1 MFYRIHKIFLLLT
14 ILRIYSLLSV
24 YGQEAADSVISVD
37 DTTGIEFI
45 ADSIATD
52 TLVSDTTVA
61 TGQNKPID
69 FPVFYDAADS
79 MITSLEGDTTYI
91 YLYGKGIVK
100 YDDIELTADYIEFD
114 MTTREVYAT
123 GMPDSVGKMAG
134 EPVFKQ
140 GGEEFQSKKLRYNFE
155 TRKGYINEIKTQQQE
170 GFLHSRVTKRHPNGH
185 IHLKDGKYTT
195 CDAEHPHFYVGLTKA
210 IAVPNDKIVSG
221 PAYLVIEDIPLPLVL
236 PFGFFPNTKAEATK
250 GILMPVYGEE
260 TNRGFFLKNGG
271 FYWPINEYM
280 DLKLTGDIYSR
291 GTWGLQMATTY
302 RKRYK
307 FSGSVNGRYY
317 QNVSNPNEINPSKS
331 TDISIQWSHR
341 QDPKA
346 NPNSNFSASVN
357 YSTRSFDQN
366 HSLNIQERLTNTK
379 TSSISYQKIWPNS
392 PFNFSTTLNH
402 SQNSR
407 TKTVN
412 MTVPNINFSMNQIY
426 PFRGKNMT
434 GKPKW
439 YQNIRLGYSSEMR
452 NEIQTYDTLLFT
464 STQFEDFDNGY
475 RHSIPLSLN
484 FKLLKLLNLTPNVS
498 YTGMI
503 YTNKV
508 KKVYDPNAISSRGD
522 TGIVVSSNVPGFYY
536 AHAWKPSAGTSVN
549 PKVYGF
555 YTFREDSRVQAIRH
569 MISPTIGFSFSPN
582 MEGLVPDYYEPIRN
596 SETGEIYK
604 NVNGVEQ
611 YYSIFEDEIYGT
623 PTARGKSGS
632 VSLGLNNNLEMKI
645 FPKNDT
651 VDEPEKVTLLDN
663 MNFSTGYNLFAE
675 EFKWRPVSMNART
688 TLFNRK
694 LSINANGSLD
704 PYGTDTINGRL
715 QRINEFAISKNN
727 KLFRLTRFG
736 VSMNIS
742 FRSEAGGEDEEDP
755 QETTN
760 ISNAGLPVDEFGNP
774 VGDMFGYNYVD
785 FSVPWSISA
794 AYSFNYSKPLDR
806 KTLTQTLSLNGDF
819 SLTPKWKISYRTG
832 YDFQRKEFSL
842 TSFRIHRDLHC
853 WEMSLHLIPF
863 GPNKSYHFTINVKST
878 ILKDLKFDKKSSPW
892 DRYN

>member
-1 MFYRIHKIFLLLT
+1 MFYRIIIKLLLFTGALNYLT
-14 ILRIYSLLSV
+14 ISLNA
-24 YGQEAADSVISVD
+24 QEVVDTMNVIN
-37 DTTGIEFI
+37 DTTGFDI
-45 ADSIATD
+45 AASDTLLNDTSLADTAATNETDDAIDYPVNYTATDSI
-52 TLVSDTTVA
+52 
-61 TGQNKPID
+61 
-69 FPVFYDAADS
+69 
-79 MITSLEGDTTYI
+79 ITSINDEKI
-91 YLYGKGIVK
+91 YLYGDGMVT

-114 MTTREVYAT
+114 MPTREVYAT
-123 GMPDSVGKMAG
+123 GWPDSTGQIAG

-140 GGEEFQSKKLRYNFE
+140 GGEEFQSEELRYNFGS
-155 TRKGYINEIKTQQQE
+155 RKGYINNIKTQQQE
-170 GFLHSRVTKRHPNGH
+170 GYLHSQITKRQPNGH
-185 IHLKDGKYTT
+185 IHIKNGKYTT
-195 CDAEHPHFYVGLTKA
+195 CDADHPHFYVGLTKA
-210 IAVPNDKIVSG
+210 IAIPNDKIVSG
-221 PAYLVIEDIPLPLVL
+221 PAYLVIEDIPLPLIL
-236 PFGFFPNTKAEATK
+236 PFGFFPNTKAERTK
-250 GILMPVYGEE
+250 GILVPIYGEE

-271 FYWPINEYM
+271 FYWPINDYM

-307 FSGSVNGRYY
+307 FSGSIDGRYY
-317 QNVSNPNEINPSKS
+317 ENETNPNEIIDEPNPK
-331 TDISIQWSHR
+331 DFSIRWSHR

-357 YSTRSFDQN
+357 YSTQSFDRN

-392 PFNFSTTLNH
+392 PFNFSASLNH

-407 TKTVN
+407 TNSVN
-412 MTVPNINFSMNQIY
+412 MTVPNMNLSMNQIY
-426 PFRGKNMT
+426 PFRGENMT

-439 YQNIRLGYSSEMR
+439 YQNIRLGYSSETR
-452 NEIQTYDTLLFT
+452 NELKTVEDSLFHAIDF
-464 STQFEDFDNGY
+464 QDFDNGY
-475 RHSIPLSLN
+475 RHNIPLSLN

-498 YTGMI
+498 YTGMV

-508 KKVYDPNAISSRGD
+508 NKVYNPNMISETGD
-522 TGIVVSSNVPGFYY
+522 TGIVVTEDRPGLYY
-536 AHAWKPSAGTSVN
+536 AHAWRPSVGTSVN

-555 YTFREDSRVQAIRH
+555 FTFGENSRVQAIRH
-569 MISPTIGFSFSPN
+569 MIAPTASFSISPD
-582 MEGLVPDYYEPIRN
+582 MEGMVPEYYQPVRN
-596 SETGEIYK
+596 TETGEIHE

-611 YYSIFEDEIYGT
+611 YYSIFEDELYGT
-623 PTARGKSGS
+623 PSVRGRSGS

-651 VDEPEKVTLLDN
+651 VDKPEKVTLLDN
-663 MNFSTGYNLFAE
+663 LNFTTSYNIFAE
-675 EFKWRPVSMNART
+675 EFKWRPVSMSART

-704 PYGTDTINGRL
+704 PYGTDSINGRL
-715 QRINEFAISKNN
+715 QRINKFAISQNDQ
-727 KLFRLTRFG
+727 LFRLTRFG

-742 FRSEAGGEDEEDP
+742 FRSQAGGDDDQEQ

-785 FSVPWSISA
+785 FSIPWSISA
-794 AYSFNYSKPLDR
+794 SYSFNYSKPLDR